1 MEKYGGTLVHCQR
14 DEQGLLE
21 VVEAYGVR
29 SLHFG
34 SAARQSTMSLAEPER
49 LEMPYLRAMLIGL
62 AFVPA
67 PCRCLILGLGG
78 GSLARFLAHHLP
90 SARIE
95 VVELR
100 PNPDYPRT
108 LPRGGTGKAVWVR

>member
-49 LEMPYLRAMLIGL
+49 LEMPYLRAMLIPL
-62 AFVPA
+62 TLS
-67 PCRCLILGLGG
+67 LI
-78 GSLARFLAHHLP
+78 H
-90 SARIE
+90 I
-95 VVELR
+95 
-100 PNPDYPRT
+100 
-108 LPRGGTGKAVWVR
+108 